1 MPSRPVGKY
10 QCDRFD
16 DLIAFKKMD
25 DIARARFL
33 DQLTVASQALEIGHG
48 WSIPSPLV
56 YAANI
61 LGPVMVALVPLIL
74 WIECRIVPLIG

>member
-1 MPSRPVGKY
+1 MAFTKE
-10 QCDRFD
+10 D
-16 DLIAFKKMD
+16 DV
-25 DIARARFL
+25 ARAQVL
-33 DQLTVASQALEIGHG
+33 EQLTIASQELEMGRE

-61 LGPVMVALVPLIL
+61 LGPVKVALVPLIL

>member
-1 MPSRPVGKY
+1 M
-10 QCDRFD
+10 
-16 DLIAFKKMD
+16 AFKKKD
-25 DIARARFL
+25 VARAQVL
-33 DQLTVASQALEIGHG
+33 DQLTVASQELEMDHG

-56 YAANI
+56 YASNI

>member
-16 DLIAFKKMD
+16 DLIAFKKKD
-25 DIARARFL
+25 DVAKARFL
-33 DQLTVASQALEIGHG
+33 EQLTIASQELEMGRE

-56 YAANI
+56 
-61 LGPVMVALVPLIL
+61 
-74 WIECRIVPLIG
+74 

>member
-10 QCDRFD
+10 RCVRFD
-16 DLIAFKKMD
+16 DLMAFKKKD
-25 DIARARFL
+25 DVARAQVL
-33 DQLTVASQALEIGHG
+33 DQFTAASQALEMGHG

-61 LGPVMVALVPLIL
+61 RDPVMVALVPLIL